1 MYLKGKTSKEIHGEL
16 ADVYGSSAPSYAQ
29 VKFWVREFK
38 RGRTSLEDEARSGRP
53 LDATDEK
60 MCKKIRD
67 LVYSDRRIQVEEIAQ
82 ALGISHG
89 SVSTILHDRLDMRKL
104 TARWV
109 PKSLSDE
116 QMATRASVCSALLKR
131 FRSKE
136 DFLLRLVT
144 VDETW
149 VHYYEPENKA
159 QSRQWVGTGCPRP
172 KKFKTH
178 KVMATV
184 FWDAKGVIML
194 DFLPKR
200 STVTGVYYANL
211 LDQLRIA
218 IREKRRGKLSKGVL
232 LQQDNARV
240 HTCKVAMDAVERNGY
255 ELIPHPACSPDLAPS
270 DFFLFP
276 NLKKDIRG
284 LHFRSDEEVVTAV
297 QEWVNG
303 KDPDFFSSG
312 LMALEHRWSKCITLE
327 GNYIE
332 KKRGGSQPEI
342 S

>member
-1 MYLKGKTSKEIHGEL
+1 M
-16 ADVYGSSAPSYAQ
+16 
-29 VKFWVREFK
+29 
-38 RGRTSLEDEARSGRP
+38 SLEDEARSGRP

-60 MCKKIRD
+60 VRD
-67 LVYSDRRIQVEEIAQ
+67 LVYPDRRIQVEELAQ
-82 ALGISHG
+82 ALSISHG
-89 SVSTILHDRLDMRKL
+89 SVSTISHDRLGMHKL

-131 FRSKE
+131 FRWKD
-136 DFLLRLVT
+136 DFLLRLT

-159 QSRQWVGTGCPRP
+159 QSRQWVGPGSSRP
-172 KKFKTH
+172 KKF
-178 KVMATV
+178 
-184 FWDAKGVIML
+184 
-194 DFLPKR
+194 
-200 STVTGVYYANL
+200 
-211 LDQLRIA
+211 
-218 IREKRRGKLSKGVL
+218 
-232 LQQDNARV
+232 
-240 HTCKVAMDAVERNGY
+240 KVAMDAVERNGY
-255 ELIPHPACSPDLAPS
+255 ELIPHPAYSPDLAPS

-276 NLKKDIRG
+276 NLKKDVRG

-297 QEWVNG
+297 EEWVNG

-332 KKRGGSQPEI
+332 KEEVDLNRK
-342 S
+342 

>member
-1 MYLKGKTSKEIHGEL
+1 
-16 ADVYGSSAPSYAQ
+16 
-29 VKFWVREFK
+29 
-38 RGRTSLEDEARSGRP
+38 
-53 LDATDEK
+53 
-60 MCKKIRD
+60 MCKKVRD

-89 SVSTILHDRLDMRKL
+89 SFSTILHDRSGMRKL

-131 FRSKE
+131 FRSKD
-136 DFLLRLVT
+136 DFRLRLVT

-159 QSRQWVGTGCPRP
+159 QSRQWVGLESPRP
-172 KKFKTH
+172 NKFKTQLSAG

-200 STVTGVYYANL
+200 STITGVYYANL
-211 LDQLRIA
+211 LDQLRTA

-255 ELIPHPACSPDLAPS
+255 ELIPHSAYSPDLAPS

-284 LHFRSDEEVVTAV
+284 LHFRSDEEVVKAV
-297 QEWVNG
+297 EEWVNE

-312 LMALEHRWSKCITLE
+312 LMVFEHHWSKCITLE
-327 GNYIE
+327 GNNIE
-332 KKRGGSQPEI
+332 KEEVDLNRK
-342 S
+342 

>member
-1 MYLKGKTSKEIHGEL
+1 M
-16 ADVYGSSAPSYAQ
+16 
-29 VKFWVREFK
+29 
-38 RGRTSLEDEARSGRP
+38 
-53 LDATDEK
+53 
-60 MCKKIRD
+60 
-67 LVYSDRRIQVEEIAQ
+67 LVF
-82 ALGISHG
+82 
-89 SVSTILHDRLDMRKL
+89 LHDRLGMRKL

-116 QMATRASVCSALLKR
+116 QMATRASVCSTLLKR
-131 FRSKE
+131 FRSND

-159 QSRQWVGTGCPRP
+159 QSRQWVGPGSPRP
-172 KKFKTH
+172 KKFKTQLSAG

-194 DFLPKR
+194 DVLPKR
-200 STVTGVYYANL
+200 STITGVYYANL
-211 LDQLRIA
+211 LDQLRTA

-232 LQQDNARV
+232 LQQDNTRV
-240 HTCKVAMDAVERNGY
+240 HTCKDAMDAAERNGY
-255 ELIPHPACSPDLAPS
+255 KLIPHPAYSPDLAPS

-297 QEWVNG
+297 EEWVNG

-312 LMALEHRWSKCITLE
+312 LMALEHRWSKCITRE
-327 GNYIE
+327 DDYIE
-332 KKRGGSQPEI
+332 KEEADLNRK
-342 S
+342 